1 MMLVFAASAFG
12 CDEKKEE
19 AKPAPA
25 PTTPA
30 APAPTAAAPTT
41 ATPTPAG
48 GDKAAADATKA
59 AGEMGKALGDAMKAA
74 GEAKGGTPCETAFN
88 SMEAMMKALEKNM
101 PPGGKKAELPAKD
114 KFVAACKELPD
125 QVQQCMTMDYAMGHQ
140 KECMEAQSKLD
151 PAKMAKMKE
160 LMGKK

>member
-1 MMLVFAASAFG
+1 MLVFAASAVG

-19 AKPAPA
+19 AKPATPAATTPAPAPTAGA

-30 APAPTAAAPTT
+30 
-41 ATPTPAG
+41 PAG
-48 GDKAAADATKA
+48 GDKAAADPTKV

-74 GEAKGGTPCETAFN
+74 TEAKGGTPCETAFN

-101 PPGGKKAELPAKD
+101 PPGGKKAELPVKD
-114 KFVAACKELPD
+114 KFVSVCKELPE